1 MKYFKR
7 SAAVILS
14 SVMLLTGCSVGG
26 RDIVLDINNSNG
38 HTVLSVNKKKC
49 SLKEAMIYLSNYKNL
64 YGNEYGV
71 DLLGTDDASD
81 VEKYI
86 KDVSI
91 DEITRVYCM
100 VSIAKEKDISL
111 TDEEKSSVSDAAGEY
126 YKSLS
131 DDEKDFMGVGKSDVE
146 SAYENYAL
154 AQKLYN
160 SLIKDVDTEVS
171 DDDARVIHIQK
182 IFVTGQETADT
193 VNQKIAAGEDF
204 STIAN
209 SLSEDD
215 QTDLYVA
222 KGTLPEKV
230 EQAAFDLNDD
240 QVSDMIQTDDGYYF
254 IKCISKMDQ
263 EKTDQNKV
271 TILQK
276 REQDQFNED
285 YDGFVKDAQ
294 FELNNDLLEDIDLS
308 DADKIKT
315 DSFFTVYDKYFE
327 NDK

>member
-7 SAAVILS
+7 TAAVILS
-14 SVMLLTGCSVGG
+14 SVMILTGCSIGG
-26 RDIVLDINNSNG
+26 REIVLDINNSNG

-49 SLKEAMIYLSNYKNL
+49 SLKEAMIYLCNYKNL

-100 VSIAKEKDISL
+100 VSIAQEKNISL
-111 TDEEKSSVSDAAGEY
+111 TDEEENSVSDAAKEY
-126 YKSLS
+126 YNSLS
-131 DDEKDFMGVGKSDVE
+131 DDEKDFMGVSKSDVE
-146 SAYENYAL
+146 STYENYAL

-171 DDDARVIHIQK
+171 DDDARVIHILK

-230 EQAAFDLNDD
+230 EQAAFDLNDG

-285 YDGFVKDAQ
+285 YDGFVNDAQ
-294 FELNNDLLEDIDLS
+294 FELNRDLLKEIDLS
-308 DADKIKT
+308 GADKIRT
-315 DSFFTVYDKYFE
+315 DSFFAVYDKYFE
-327 NDK
+327 TEK

>member
-7 SAAVILS
+7 TAAVVLS
-14 SVMLLTGCSVGG
+14 SMMLLTGCNIGG
-26 RDIVLDINNSNG
+26 REIVLDINNSNG

-49 SLKEAMIYLSNYKNL
+49 NIKEAMIYLCNYKNL

-100 VSIAKEKDISL
+100 VSIAQEKEISL
-111 TDEEKSSVSDAAGEY
+111 TDDESKAVEDAAQEY

-182 IFVTGQETADT
+182 IFVTGQESADT
-193 VNQKIAAGEDF
+193 VKQKIAAGEDF
-204 STIAN
+204 ATIAT
-209 SLSEDD
+209 SLSEDS

-230 EQAAFDLNDD
+230 EQAAFDLNDG
-240 QVSDMIQTDDGYYF
+240 QISDMIQTDDGYYF

-271 TILQK
+271 NILQQ

-285 YDGFVKDAQ
+285 YDGFVNDAQ
-294 FELNNDLLEDIDLS
+294 FELNSDLWEEISLS
-308 DADKIKT
+308 DAENINT
-315 DSFFTVYDKYFE
+315 DSFFSIYDKHFTS
-327 NDK
+327 K

>member
-7 SAAVILS
+7 TAAVVLS
-14 SVMLLTGCSVGG
+14 SMMLLTGCNIGG
-26 RDIVLDINNSNG
+26 REIVLDINNSHG

-49 SLKEAMIYLSNYKNL
+49 NIKEAMIYLCNYKNL

-100 VSIAKEKDISL
+100 VSIAQEKEISL
-111 TDEEKSSVSDAAGEY
+111 TDDESKAVEDAAQEY

-182 IFVTGQETADT
+182 IFVTGQESADT
-193 VNQKIAAGEDF
+193 VKQKIAAGEDF
-204 STIAN
+204 ATIAT
-209 SLSEDD
+209 SLSEDS

-230 EQAAFDLNDD
+230 EQAAFDLNDG
-240 QVSDMIQTDDGYYF
+240 QISDMIQTDDGYYF

-271 TILQK
+271 NILQQ

-285 YDGFVKDAQ
+285 YDGFVNDAQ
-294 FELNNDLLEDIDLS
+294 FELNSDLWEEISLS
-308 DADKIKT
+308 DAENINT
-315 DSFFTVYDKYFE
+315 DSFFSIYDKHFTS
-327 NDK
+327 K